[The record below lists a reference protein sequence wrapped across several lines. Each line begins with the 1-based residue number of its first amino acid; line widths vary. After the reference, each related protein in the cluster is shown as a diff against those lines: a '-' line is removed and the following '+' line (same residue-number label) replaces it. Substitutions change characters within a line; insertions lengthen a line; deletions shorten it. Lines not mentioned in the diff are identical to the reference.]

1 VYFRTGSRYP
11 DRHFMPKGSRRS
23 KDVEVYYKCPVCSW
37 IGYVVTDRYW
47 VSCGQCRVRF
57 GVSGNEVPR
66 ARYRQRYCLDDE
78 PSTE

>member
-1 VYFRTGSRYP
+1 VYFRTGNRYP

-23 KDVEVYYKCPVCSW
+23 KDVEVYYKCPECSW

-66 ARYRQRYCLDDE
+66 ARYRQRYCLDEE